1 MTILSM
7 GYRNRTP
14 SQIIGYGVYLY
25 FLGLSFRNAS
35 KALSFLLLV
44 KISHVSIWNWVQKYQ
59 PTKKYRKNKKIIE
72 FIVDETAIK
81 AGSELIWLWVVIE
94 PNDKEILAVDISK
107 ERNMFVAERF
117 LSHVLDKYG
126 KHQVS
131 SDGGTWYPPQACK
144 FLNLYHHLHSSFEK
158 SIIERTVQYIKD
170 RTENFDDYF
179 SCKKN
184 KCKLNHIKQW
194 LKLFVYQHNK
204 EIIS

>member
-1 MTILSM
+1 
-7 GYRNRTP
+7 
-14 SQIIGYGVYLY
+14 LY
-25 FLGLSFRNAS
+25 FLGLSFRNAA

-44 KISHVSIWNWVQKYQ
+44 KISHVSIWNWLQKYQ
-59 PTKKYRKNKKIIE
+59 PKKYHKNKKIIE

-131 SDGGTWYPPQACK
+131 SDGGTWYPQACK

-179 SCKKN
+179 PCKKN